1 MKIISDAILYVYRQ
15 TIQLQSVNLLILH
28 TLQYSVSMITREE
41 VGKCL
46 STCPCSLKSAVLFY
60 FYISYL
66 WHGYWRWSW
75 NKNNYTTTSLRMF
88 IFYALDPPPPH
99 THRHTV
105 SLSRAHTHTQ
115 PHTQAHPT
123 HQNTAV
129 TYQVKYWHLY
139 FYSRVAKGGRNGGLF
154 TLFSLYISIY
164 LYPNRQ
170 HS

>member
-46 STCPCSLKSAVLFY
+46 SSSPCSLKSAILFY

-75 NKNNYTTTSLRMF
+75 NKNNYTTTWLRMF
-88 IFYALDPPPPH
+88 IFYALD
-99 THRHTV
+99 
-105 SLSRAHTHTQ
+105 HTHT
-115 PHTQAHPT
+115 HSFSLART
-123 HQNTAV
+123 HA
-129 TYQVKYWHLY
+129 L
-139 FYSRVAKGGRNGGLF
+139 YSRVAKGGRNGGLF
-154 TLFSLYISIY
+154 TLFSLNISIY

-170 HS
+170 HSWPRIHLIDLRSGTKLYSELKLS